1 MNARQI
7 VSQYTNGGM
16 SSRPEFTSGRGVT
29 LSDLNSKWLFA
40 IRKGIEKE
48 VGKEQAEEFVKMVA
62 SMKKMSATAFLN
74 NLYMLERF
82 NWKWTPLRDQHI
94 SVNSRGDAMGTVLSV
109 MSGMSSRDDT
119 KEIRGHFLEHF
130 GYKPI
135 YSESPMKDMK
145 ECPKKEVDTF
155 VSPLKTEEQYNRYK
169 GNRKYMD
176 LCYAE
181 KLCLGFGLV
190 DPLDNVYGW
199 TNVHSLR

>member
-135 YSESPMKDMK
+135 YSESPMKD
-145 ECPKKEVDTF
+145 
-155 VSPLKTEEQYNRYK
+155 EERYYNENSSMFGAKLRDVV
-169 GNRKYMD
+169 GWE
-176 LCYAE
+176 E
-181 KLCLGFGLV
+181 K
-190 DPLDNVYGW
+190 
-199 TNVHSLR
+199 